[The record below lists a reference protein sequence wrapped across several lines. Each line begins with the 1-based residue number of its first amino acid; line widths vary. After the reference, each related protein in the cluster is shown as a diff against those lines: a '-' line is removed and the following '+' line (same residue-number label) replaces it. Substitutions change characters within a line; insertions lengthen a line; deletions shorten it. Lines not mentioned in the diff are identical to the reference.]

1 VPHSPLNPFELP
13 DDPGAGYR
21 NLVDMVTH
29 IDTMSN
35 LLVSYGFL
43 QGINLLMLMARVMK
57 MLKFQPRLALV
68 TNTFA
73 SGWVDLTHFF
83 SVFMMFMTMM
93 AVAAHVQFGSVIEE
107 VSTMTKSFNYMF
119 IMLLGEFT
127 FTEFYQ
133 EDVALTW
140 IDQAA
145 ISIFVTFTPVFFT
158 LLLINFLLGIV
169 GDAFGVGPNR

>member
-1 VPHSPLNPFELP
+1 
-13 DDPGAGYR
+13 
-21 NLVDMVTH
+21 
-29 IDTMSN
+29 
-35 LLVSYGFL
+35 
-43 QGINLLMLMARVMK
+43 
-57 MLKFQPRLALV
+57 
-68 TNTFA
+68 
-73 SGWVDLTHFF
+73 
-83 SVFMMFMTMM
+83 
-93 AVAAHVQFGSVIEE
+93 
-107 VSTMTKSFNYMF
+107 MTKSFNYMF